1 MEQTRRVWR
10 MWAVAAGLLVIVN
23 VVPLA
28 SAGPAPTG
36 TVAISNVNVAGN
48 SLSGHTASL
57 TWSTNPAKACDVF
70 AYQLPGAAT
79 WTTTTLPCQVHTV
92 SLSGLATHTT
102 YAYTI
107 TSSAKRYNPG
117 TYSGSF
123 YPTDVST
130 SKAYET
136 FQYSLPLS
144 VSNCP
149 VTYKETVLVEMPGD
163 IEFDPT
169 QAANPNHYEMFGIH
183 MHYIG
188 QGQPVCTFLNQIVTA
203 QQTFMNVW
211 ILDTTS
217 HTTNWFAGGIPDP
230 NVAGSGT
237 TGSITWNINF
247 GAQVYGAG
255 FTVGMGFNPPTGVTV
270 YPTLVNGPYP
280 DGWQMIGRFE
290 IDWQT
295 GYLQTIDDVVWPIH
309 ITDSLAQPHLFDQVL
324 VRVFFMTTISVWDPN
339 VNQWVSTVTQWGVP
353 GVILGQGTDNNGQT
367 NLDQFTDIQAGTS
380 GSPGS

>member
-1 MEQTRRVWR
+1 MERTSRLWR
-10 MWAVAAGLLVIVN
+10 TWAIAAALFAVVN
-23 VVPLA
+23 AVPLA
-28 SAGPAPTG
+28 SASSSPIG
-36 TVAISNVNVAGN
+36 TVAISNVNVASN
-48 SLSGHTASL
+48 SLSGHTADV
-57 TWSTNPAKACDVF
+57 TWSTNPTSACDVF
-70 AYQLPGAAT
+70 AYQVQGAST
-79 WTTTTLPCQVHTV
+79 WTTLTLPCKVHSA
-92 SLSGLATHTT
+92 SLNGLTTHTT
-102 YAYTI
+102 YAYSI
-107 TSSAKRYNPG
+107 ASSAKRYNSA
-117 TYSGSF
+117 TYTGSF

-149 VTYKETVLVEMPGD
+149 VTYKETLVVEMPGD
-163 IEFDPT
+163 IEFDPA
-169 QAANPNHYEMFGIH
+169 QATNPNHYESFGVH

-188 QGQPVCTFLNQIVTA
+188 LGQPVCQYLSQIVTA

-211 ILDTTS
+211 VLDTTS

-237 TGSITWNINF
+237 TGSITWSINF

-255 FTVGMGFNPPTGVTV
+255 FGVTMGFNPPTGVTV
-270 YPTLVNGPYP
+270 YPSLVNAPYP

-309 ITDSLAQPHLFDQVL
+309 ITDSLAQAHLHDQVL
-324 VRVFFMTTISVWDPN
+324 VRVFFATTISVWDPN

-353 GVILGQGTDNNGQT
+353 GVILGQGSDNNGQN
-367 NLDQFTDIQAGTS
+367 NLDQFTDIQAGTCA
-380 GSPGS
+380 SPGQ